1 MDILLSGSK
10 GFWSDIFPVVLP
22 TYWLPKVRF
31 NASSCA
37 LLLLGISVEPQM
49 ARFRSWLTSFSAYDF
64 SLLIYSLDVDN
75 FTAIYRIIADI
86 SCIPVKELIN
96 PFGEVYYQL
105 DCYVVLFF
113 GLIEMTAQIAWF
125 EKVSL
130 IIVLSFY
137 WSPTNVFFCWV
148 MAPGGR
154 EAVRSWHS
162 PVKYDVHYFH
172 RIPATIVYDQEPSDP
187 ASILIKDFQA
197 LTMAWWL
204 KDETVY
210 IL

>member
-1 MDILLSGSK
+1 
-10 GFWSDIFPVVLP
+10 
-22 TYWLPKVRF
+22 
-31 NASSCA
+31 
-37 LLLLGISVEPQM
+37 M

-137 WSPTNVFFCWV
+137 
-148 MAPGGR
+148 
-154 EAVRSWHS
+154 
-162 PVKYDVHYFH
+162 
-172 RIPATIVYDQEPSDP
+172 
-187 ASILIKDFQA
+187 
-197 LTMAWWL
+197 
-204 KDETVY
+204 
-210 IL
+210 